1 MLCGRQQSK
10 AILEWSLTKPWQVG
24 LKRQSMG
31 LRECSPCSVLVFIAL
46 CHLTSNLA
54 VFADLVKPAGYVLE
68 EYSVQTTDGFLLG
81 LYRIPF
87 GQHESAQ
94 QARCAACSPQL
105 CTRLAH
111 TCGTVRSFM
120 PDSHRLVVLLC
131 RKPVVLLQ
139 HALLD
144 CSASW
149 VVNGPGKSLAYIL
162 ADAGW
167 DVWMSNVRG
176 STFSR

>member
-1 MLCGRQQSK
+1 MWNVQSSICL
-10 AILEWSLTKPWQVG
+10 APTDL
-24 LKRQSMG
+24 QS
-31 LRECSPCSVLVFIAL
+31 C
-46 CHLTSNLA
+46 
-54 VFADLVKPAGYVLE
+54 
-68 EYSVQTTDGFLLG
+68 
-81 LYRIPF
+81 
-87 GQHESAQ
+87 
-94 QARCAACSPQL
+94 
-105 CTRLAH
+105 
-111 TCGTVRSFM
+111 
-120 PDSHRLVVLLC
+120 LC

-176 STFSR
+176 STFSRWAPGRELLWLCIKCSMQA